1 MSERPGGRESETG
14 PSGRGSGRRRVDSP
28 SVPAEGQEREPG
40 RETFRAP
47 IGTQDVLPPASAR
60 WERMVAAFA
69 GVAER
74 FGYGFVHGPLFED
87 IGVFQ
92 RLGVATDVVR
102 KEMYDF
108 HDKGD
113 RHLALRPEATASV
126 VRAYVQHRPPTPWKV
141 WCLTPVFRYE
151 RPQAGR
157 LRQHHQLDVE
167 AIGVADP
174 DLDAEIIA
182 LGAAY
187 LDALGLRRW
196 RLIMNTLGTPADRV
210 AYGEALTAWLRGRA
224 GDLAAEDR
232 EKIDSHPMRLL
243 DSKRPT
249 TQAVVADAPRIAEVL
264 DAASR
269 RHFERVQDG
278 LRSLG
283 IPFAVEPGLV
293 RGLDYYTHTLFEF
306 QSEALDT
313 AQSTIIGGGR
323 YDGLVEQL
331 GGPPTPGIG
340 FGSGIERMLL
350 ACDAEG
356 VFAAPASSLDVFVV
370 DTTDGRAARDIT
382 AELRAAGFRSDR
394 AFDGRSMKAQMK
406 AAGRSGAHVAVI
418 VGEREAADGTATVRD
433 LARSE
438 QEVVGHDQVVD
449 VVRKLLTTHA
459 EDAGT

>member
-1 MSERPGGRESETG
+1 MSERPGGRESDG
-14 PSGRGSGRRRVDSP
+14 VPSGA
-28 SVPAEGQEREPG
+28 AEGQEREAA
-40 RETFRAP
+40 RESFRAP

-60 WERMVAAFA
+60 WERMVATFA
-69 GVAER
+69 GAAER
-74 FGYGFVHGPLFED
+74 FGYGFVHGPLFEEL
-87 IGVFQ
+87 GVFQ
-92 RLGVATDVVR
+92 RLGVGTDVVR

-108 HDKGD
+108 LDKGD
-113 RHLALRPEATASV
+113 RHMALRPEATASI

-141 WCLTPVFRYE
+141 WCVTPVFRYE

-174 DLDAEIIA
+174 DLDVEIVA

-187 LDALGLRRW
+187 LDSLGLRRW
-196 RLIMNTLGTPADRV
+196 RLILNTLGTPADRV
-210 AYGEALTAWLRGRA
+210 AYARALTGWLRGRA
-224 GDLAAEDR
+224 GDLAPEDR
-232 EKIDSHPMRLL
+232 EKVASHPLRVL
-243 DSKRPT
+243 DSKRAAT
-249 TQAVVADAPRIAEVL
+249 RAVVAEAPRIAEVL
-264 DAASR
+264 DDASR

-283 IPFAVEPGLV
+283 IPFELEPGLV

-356 VFAAPASSLDVFVV
+356 VFAPPASSLDVFVV
-370 DTTDGRAARDIT
+370 DTTDGRSARDIT
-382 AELRAAGFRSDR
+382 AELRDAGLRTDR

-418 VGEREAADGTATVRD
+418 VGEREAADGTVTVRD
-433 LARSE
+433 LAQAE
-438 QEVVGHDQVVD
+438 QEVVGRDQVVE
-449 VVRKLLTTHA
+449 VVRKLLAAHG
-459 EDAGT
+459 EDGP

>member
-1 MSERPGGRESETG
+1 MSERPGGRESDG
-14 PSGRGSGRRRVDSP
+14 VPSGA
-28 SVPAEGQEREPG
+28 AEGQEQEAARES
-40 RETFRAP
+40 FRAP

-60 WERMVAAFA
+60 WERMVATFA
-69 GVAER
+69 GAAER
-74 FGYGFVHGPLFED
+74 FGYGFVHGPLFEEL
-87 IGVFQ
+87 GVFQ
-92 RLGVATDVVR
+92 RLGVGTDVVR

-108 HDKGD
+108 LDKGD
-113 RHLALRPEATASV
+113 RHMALRPEATASI

-141 WCLTPVFRYE
+141 WCVTPVFRYE

-174 DLDAEIIA
+174 DLDVEIIA

-187 LDALGLRRW
+187 LDSLGLRRW
-196 RLIMNTLGTPADRV
+196 RLILNTLGTPADRV
-210 AYGEALTAWLRGRA
+210 AYARALTGWLRGRA
-224 GDLAAEDR
+224 GDLAPEDR
-232 EKIDSHPMRLL
+232 EKVDSHPLRVL
-243 DSKRPT
+243 DSKRAAT
-249 TQAVVADAPRIAEVL
+249 RAVAAEAPRIAEVL
-264 DAASR
+264 DDASR

-283 IPFAVEPGLV
+283 IPFELEPGLV

-356 VFAAPASSLDVFVV
+356 VFAPPASSLDVFVV
-370 DTTDGRAARDIT
+370 DTTDGRSARDIT
-382 AELRAAGFRSDR
+382 AELRDAGLRTDRS
-394 AFDGRSMKAQMK
+394 FDGRSMKAQMK

-418 VGEREAADGTATVRD
+418 VGEREAADGTVTVRD
-433 LARSE
+433 LAQAE
-438 QEVVGHDQVVD
+438 QEVVGRDQVVE
-449 VVRKLLTTHA
+449 VVRKLLVAHG
-459 EDAGT
+459 EDGP